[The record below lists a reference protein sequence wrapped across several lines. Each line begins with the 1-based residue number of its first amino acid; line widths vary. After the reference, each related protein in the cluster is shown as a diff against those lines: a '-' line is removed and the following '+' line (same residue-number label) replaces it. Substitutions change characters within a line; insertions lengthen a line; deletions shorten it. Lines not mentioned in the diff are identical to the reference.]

1 MGSLLGTLEGTVFNY
16 CQIQAMERPEST
28 KEKIRLVFTC
38 RVITK
43 EWGVPLIRM
52 AHVG

>member
-1 MGSLLGTLEGTVFNY
+1 MGPLLGTLEGTVFN
-16 CQIQAMERPEST
+16 CCKIQAMERPEST

-38 RVITK
+38 RVMSK
-43 EWGVPLIRM
+43 EWGVPLIRV